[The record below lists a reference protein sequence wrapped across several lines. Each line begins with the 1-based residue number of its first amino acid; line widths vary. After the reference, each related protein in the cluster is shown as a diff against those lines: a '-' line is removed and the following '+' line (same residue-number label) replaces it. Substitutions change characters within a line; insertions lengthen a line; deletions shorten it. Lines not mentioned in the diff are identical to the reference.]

1 MLNRGGRGN
10 RFLDALRHRC
20 GGFWIDSQKSKIVFL
35 NVNWQRNVDRTQEAE
50 LIIAQVQRSV
60 DGTHITWKKPELAER
75 NIQPAASTTSVWKH
89 GCSCFHLED
98 HWASDIKFFTQPGK
112 SKAIYTKI
120 ITTLIAEDLHPYSV
134 VLCFA
139 LLAFQHFVQKIVA
152 PYVEMRAA

>member
-1 MLNRGGRGN
+1 M
-10 RFLDALRHRC
+10 
-20 GGFWIDSQKSKIVFL
+20 
-35 NVNWQRNVDRTQEAE
+35 
-50 LIIAQVQRSV
+50 IAQVQRSV

-75 NIQPAASTTSVWKH
+75 NIQPAASALTTSVWKH

-134 VLCFA
+134 M
-139 LLAFQHFVQKIVA
+139 LAFQHVVQKMVA